1 MIHLEVGPAP
11 DEFLNG
17 ALRRGEL
24 DAIRAWLSYP
34 PDMRPLAPATA
45 GRHRNMP
52 SLMGMLEVG
61 FAHKCAF
68 CETGIPPGK
77 GEIMFYRPVG
87 SPGVKTDSSK
97 SYYYPWLAWDWS
109 NIYLACRDCVEL
121 REAGFKV
128 KTKAIPDVIHLE
140 QENAIPYY
148 QVEEPYLLD
157 PWIDIPIAFLQF
169 TENGDITARDEAERG
184 RYTIRNL
191 KLNRSFLVQKRKQEA
206 QDFKRLWL
214 EARMASLENPT
225 TIAPS
230 LVELVGRLAA
240 RCQHGT
246 PFAGMKAYLLLE
258 WLTGETKI
266 ALDSAGFFA
275 AAIQREPWLQVYQSA
290 METLGLEKPSDAR
303 MQVSA
308 DKPTQATP
316 THTDSGSTQANVTYI
331 YIKGDMYQIGSI
343 SGGQIAVGRKAT
355 TPNAE

>member
-1 MIHLEVGPAP
+1 MIHVEVGPAP

-157 PWIDIPIAFLQF
+157 PRIDIPIAFLQF

-214 EARMASLENPT
+214 EAGTAWMADPSSA
-225 TIAPS
+225 APNV
-230 LVELVGRLAA
+230 VELTTALTVQYRSSK
-240 RCQHGT
+240 
-246 PFAGMKAYLLLE
+246 PFAGLKAYLLME
-258 WLTGETKI
+258 WLLGEEMVARRK
-266 ALDSAGFFA
+266 DNPFA
-275 AAIQREPWLQVYQSA
+275 AARGREPWLRIPR
-290 METLGLEKPSDAR
+290 GDGDAWYSR
-303 MQVSA
+303 I
-308 DKPTQATP
+308 
-316 THTDSGSTQANVTYI
+316 N
-331 YIKGDMYQIGSI
+331 
-343 SGGQIAVGRKAT
+343 
-355 TPNAE
+355 